1 MNFLVAH
8 RHVLD
13 GDDDRLK
20 LFFRLLKL
28 WMRFYDLL
36 ERRDLLFRLAR
47 FAESGDQ
54 FVSMRYA
61 FAADWIG
68 SVFFAGR
75 EKAPLALSAFFVDSH
90 QRFHSVS
97 VKTSPTIHSWIC
109 SAVAFP

>member
-36 ERRDLLFRLAR
+36 ERRDLLFRMAR

-61 FAADWIG
+61 FAADLDRLG
-68 SVFFAGR
+68 LFCREGKSAAGFER
-75 EKAPLALSAFFVDSH
+75 LL
-90 QRFHSVS
+90 R
-97 VKTSPTIHSWIC
+97 
-109 SAVAFP
+109 